1 MVRRV
6 RSGMVSLALVVACA
20 PHAQEQ
26 SREALLREI
35 EALRREQ
42 AAMQERFDA
51 RLKALEAALAAKPVA
66 ASPIAVSLLAQTRF
80 EAGTGLAAGFL
91 TRRMEIKLGG
101 KIGRDLDW
109 VLMFDPAKST
119 RLATT
124 RVGGVVTDVDVDQ
137 RSRMLQDA
145 FVAFRPGG
153 GWTIEVGQ
161 KKVPFSKEGLQPTD
175 DLEQTE
181 RSMLN
186 TILRF
191 GDARELGLQVHKAMG
206 DWTFT
211 GAVLN
216 GVGETMNARETD
228 TGKIVGGRAVYRP
241 SSVPGLHVGLAAMSG
256 GLSDRRRERLGG
268 ELAYRRG
275 PLTLTSELAS
285 GFDGDARSFS
295 GYGSARWRV
304 GSRWEVAGRF
314 DRMNSELASLSDG
327 NETQWTL
334 GAIYHFDDKARV
346 QASLVRRQFRSLPH
360 RDAITVQ
367 VQAKF

>member
-1 MVRRV
+1 
-6 RSGMVSLALVVACA
+6 
-20 PHAQEQ
+20 
-26 SREALLREI
+26 
-35 EALRREQ
+35 
-42 AAMQERFDA
+42 MQERFDA
-51 RLKALEAALAAKPVA
+51 RLKALEQALAKKPA
-66 ASPIAVSLLAQTRF
+66 EPPIAVSLLAQTRF
-80 EAGTGLAAGFL
+80 EAGKGLAAGFL

-124 RVGGVVTDVDVDQ
+124 KAAGVVTDVEVDQ

-145 FVAFRPGG
+145 FVAYRPGG

-161 KKVPFSKEGLQPTD
+161 KKVPFSKEGLHPTD
-175 DLEQTE
+175 NLEQTE

-191 GDARELGLQVHKAMG
+191 GDVRELGLQVHKAVG
-206 DWTFT
+206 DWTIT

-216 GVGETMNARETD
+216 GVGETMNARDTD
-228 TGKIVGGRAVYRP
+228 TGKIVGGRVVYRP
-241 SSVPGLHVGLAAMSG
+241 SVVPGLHLGVAGLFG

-268 ELAYRRG
+268 EVAYQRG
-275 PLTLTSELAS
+275 PVLLTTEVAN

-295 GYGSARWRV
+295 GYGSVRWRV
-304 GSRWEVAGRF
+304 GSRWEFAGRF
-314 DRMNSELASLSDG
+314 DRMNSELASLANG
-327 NETQWTL
+327 NETQWSL
-334 GAIYHFDDKARV
+334 GAIYHLDDKARI
-346 QASLVRRQFRSLPH
+346 QTSLVRRQFKSLPH
-360 RDAITVQ
+360 RDAFTVQ